1 MDFLDDLHRAE
12 LGPIAWL
19 QGWPDVARPVMELV
33 SVFGTNTFFLLV
45 LPVLYWCVNPALALR
60 LGFTVMVAAGTNAIG
75 KLALHQ
81 PRPYWIDPGI
91 RAFSVEESF
100 GLPSGH
106 AQVGTAGM
114 GRFAV
119 AVGRPWAWWAA
130 VVTMALVCLSRVY
143 LGVHFISDV
152 VVGVALG
159 VVVLVVVLRVE
170 RPATL
175 WWRRQALWV
184 QLCASVAASGVLL
197 AVAALASAPYGDWA
211 VPAGW
216 SAAGM
221 VDPESLD
228 TVVVMAGV
236 LLGTL
241 AGTSVMYR
249 IGWFDAGG
257 PLGLRAARWVLG
269 TVVAVAIWYAE
280 REVLPE
286 SGLSTFVAFA
296 VLALWV
302 QLGAPVLFIRLGL
315 MEPAATAGPAVSAG
329 ARSGGGGG
337 HGRGH

>member
-1 MDFLDDLHRAE
+1 M
-12 LGPIAWL
+12 
-19 QGWPDVARPVMELV
+19 
-33 SVFGTNTFFLLV
+33 
-45 LPVLYWCVNPALALR
+45 
-60 LGFTVMVAAGTNAIG
+60 
-75 KLALHQ
+75 
-81 PRPYWIDPGI
+81 
-91 RAFSVEESF
+91 
-100 GLPSGH
+100 
-106 AQVGTAGM
+106 
-114 GRFAV
+114 
-119 AVGRPWAWWAA
+119 
-130 VVTMALVCLSRVY
+130 
-143 LGVHFISDV
+143 
-152 VVGVALG
+152 ALG

-175 WWRRQALWV
+175 WWRRQALCV
-184 QLCASVAASGVLL
+184 QLCASVAASGG
-197 AVAALASAPYGDWA
+197 AAGGVAALASAPYGDWA

-228 TVVVMAGV
+228 TVVVMSGV

-286 SGLSTFVAFA
+286 SGASTFVAFA

-315 MEPAATAGPAVSAG
+315 MEPAATAEPAVSAG
-329 ARSGGGGG
+329 GPGAAGAVGTGGVTRLGASWPYRSRPASSPQTSPGSPMRPPPSPTPTGCTST
-337 HGRGH
+337 